1 MGPPDSPDLTC
12 PFANATVSFCFTKLR
27 VVPNQSFAVLAFG
40 DAQTS
45 LLGKQ
50 ASRCGVCARRTQGN
64 CPGFDYRAAFSL
76 STALPGISAFRNAD
90 FFLLRS
96 SKRERTLGDSPDVD
110 ASGCTRHLLRIKT
123 TRETLALRH
132 ARIKRDG
139 EHIRPALRVKRNFQ
153 FLIGISGERNGTT
166 EQLCQAAS
174 GMLVRF
180 LSLDWRWMSSLR
192 MAATMAHL

>member
-64 CPGFDYRAAFSL
+64 CPGFLFTELLVSL
-76 STALPGISAFRNAD
+76 STALSGHFLPSGMRI
-90 FFLLRS
+90 FFFFDRP
-96 SKRERTLGDSPDVD
+96 KEKEHWVTLGADT
-110 ASGCTRHLLRIKT
+110 SGCTRHLLRIKT

-153 FLIGISGERNGTT
+153 FFDQKLRETKANHGGRGARGEGGAGRVG
-166 EQLCQAAS
+166 
-174 GMLVRF
+174 R
-180 LSLDWRWMSSLR
+180 
-192 MAATMAHL
+192 

>member
-64 CPGFDYRAAFSL
+64 CPGFLFTELLVSL

-96 SKRERTLGDSPDVD
+96 SKRERTLGDPW
-110 ASGCTRHLLRIKT
+110 CRHKRVHEAPTSHQNNQRDPCLTACPYQTGRRTYT
-123 TRETLALRH
+123 TRAKGQKEFS
-132 ARIKRDG
+132 I
-139 EHIRPALRVKRNFQ
+139 F
-153 FLIGISGERNGTT
+153 
-166 EQLCQAAS
+166 
-174 GMLVRF
+174 
-180 LSLDWRWMSSLR
+180 
-192 MAATMAHL
+192 

>member
-96 SKRERTLGDSPDVD
+96 SKRERTLGDSPGVD
-110 ASGCTRHLLRIKT
+110 TSGCTGAPTSHQQP
-123 TRETLALRH
+123 E
-132 ARIKRDG
+132 
-139 EHIRPALRVKRNFQ
+139 RPLPYGMPV
-153 FLIGISGERNGTT
+153 SNGT
-166 EQLCQAAS
+166 ENIYDP
-174 GMLVRF
+174 R
-180 LSLDWRWMSSLR
+180 
-192 MAATMAHL
+192 